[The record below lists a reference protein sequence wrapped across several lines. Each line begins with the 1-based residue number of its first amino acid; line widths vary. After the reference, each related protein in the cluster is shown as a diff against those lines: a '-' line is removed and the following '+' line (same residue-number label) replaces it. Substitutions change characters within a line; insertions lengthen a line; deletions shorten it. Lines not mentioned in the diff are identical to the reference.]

1 MTLSPLKALFSS
13 LFLVVVACAVQG
25 CQGRTSPTAP
35 MQPSPIVPP
44 DWLQI
49 VSISPAAGT
58 ALEPGTTV
66 SIDLTAHYNL
76 TTTDKARIVLLL
88 VDQDS
93 YTLQPSGD
101 EPTVEVSR
109 GQADISFSKTVQM
122 PAKAITLYIGLFPLD
137 SIQSHAWDKATF
149 PMKSSKAL

>member
-1 MTLSPLKALFSS
+1 MTLLPVKAVVRTL
-13 LFLVVVACAVQG
+13 LLVVVACAVQACHG
-25 CQGRTSPTAP
+25 QTSPTAP
-35 MQPSPIVPP
+35 LQPSPIVPP

-76 TTTDKARIVLLL
+76 TTTDKARVVLLL

-93 YTLQPSGD
+93 YSLQPSGD
-101 EPTVEVSR
+101 EPIVEVSR
-109 GQADISFSKTVQM
+109 GEADIKFSKTVQM
-122 PAKAITLYIGLFPLD
+122 PAKSITLYVGLFPLD
-137 SIQSHAWDKATF
+137 SMQSHAWDRATF
-149 PMKSSKAL
+149 PMKSSKTS